1 MFMRLIQMRI
11 ALVSLWLLAV
21 GTGFAMF
28 LNYQNTGG
36 QSGATPAQWPASTRL
51 TPSATGDT
59 LVMFAHPQ
67 CPCTRASIA
76 ELNRLLARISD
87 HATAQ
92 VWFYQPAK
100 LSPDWSKTGLWRS
113 AAAIPGVT
121 VQADLDGAEA
131 RRFGAE
137 TSGTVL
143 LYDPQGTLLFKGG
156 ITGSRGHAGDNPG
169 ESAITSLCL
178 GQPANV
184 DQTPVFGCSLFS
196 QCDAPDTTGGA
207 K

>member
-1 MFMRLIQMRI
+1 MFARVFQTRI
-11 ALVSLWLLAV
+11 VLVALWLAAV

-36 QSGATPAQWPASTRL
+36 QSGATPSQWPAGTRL

-100 LSPDWSKTGLWRS
+100 LSPNWSKTGSWHS

-121 VQADLDGAEA
+121 VHEDIDGAQA
-131 RRFGAE
+131 RLFGAE

-143 LYDPQGTLLFKGG
+143 LYDSGGNLLFKGG
-156 ITGSRGHAGDNPG
+156 ITGARGHAGDNPG
-169 ESAITSLCL
+169 ESAVAAFCL
-178 GQPANV
+178 GQPATTN
-184 DQTPVFGCSLFS
+184 QTPVFGCSLLGE
-196 QCDAPDTTGGA
+196 CEAPDTAGGV